1 MRSTLVYQAYGQPG
15 IRQEAAYS
23 ILSAYAAGGGTL
35 GGAQVVVYTDAPAEF
50 RALLGAPPELHYQ
63 EVAAAQ
69 WQQWRGAIDF
79 VHRVKIEVLRHAAAH
94 YPGRL
99 LYLDTDTVFERPPA
113 EVLGWLAAGPR
124 LMHAAEGT
132 LGRGGYLN
140 RKIGRYLRRHR
151 FASACGGPALGPATP
166 MYNAGVL
173 GLHPTD
179 APLLDQVLCLTEEL
193 HRFYPKHVME
203 QLAFSAVLSAAGPVR
218 AAAPGIFHYW
228 NLKEARPLLAAFFE
242 RHAGRPLPALLP
254 HLGEVPLRPLSESKL
269 RFESRPGWQR
279 TLLRWLGRDFRAPSL
294 RSFPALPAH

>member
-1 MRSTLVYQAYGQPG
+1 MTNTIIYQAYGQPG
-15 IRQEAAYS
+15 IRLEAAYS

-35 GGAQVVVYTDAPAEF
+35 GGARVVVYTDAAAEF
-50 RALLGAPPELHYQ
+50 GALLGTPPEVAYQ
-63 EVAAAQ
+63 EIAPAQ

-113 EVLGWLAAGPR
+113 EVFSWLAAGPR

-132 LGRGGYLN
+132 LGHGGYLN
-140 RKIGRYLRRHR
+140 RKIGRYLRKHNFR
-151 FASACGGPALGPATP
+151 SQCGGPALGPATP

-173 GLHPTD
+173 GLHPAD
-179 APLLDQVLCLTEEL
+179 APLLDQVLCFTDEL
-193 HRFYPKHVME
+193 HRCYPKHVME

-218 AAAPGIFHYW
+218 EATPGVFHYW
-228 NLKEARPLLAAFFE
+228 NLKEARPLLAAFFA
-242 RHAGRPLPALLP
+242 RRAGQPLAALLP
-254 HLGEVPLRPLSESKL
+254 HLAEVPLRALSESKL

-279 TLLRWLGRDFRAPSL
+279 AGLRWLGRAWRVA
-294 RSFPALPAH
+294 A

>member
-1 MRSTLVYQAYGQPG
+1 MSNTIIYQAYGQAG
-15 IRQEAAYS
+15 IRLEAAFS

-35 GGAQVVVYTDAPAEF
+35 GGARVAVYTDAPAEF
-50 RALLGAPPELHYQ
+50 RALLGAPPEIEYQ
-63 EVAAAQ
+63 AIASAQ
-69 WQQWRGAIDF
+69 WQQWRGSIDF

-99 LYLDTDTVFERPPA
+99 LYLDTDTLFERPPA
-113 EVLGWLAAGPR
+113 EVFGWLAAGPR

-140 RKIGRYLRRHR
+140 RKIGRYLRRHG
-151 FASACGGPALGPATP
+151 FVSTCGGPALGPTTP

-179 APLLDQVLCLTEEL
+179 APLLDQVLCLTDEL

-218 AAAPGIFHYW
+218 EATPGVFHYW
-228 NLKEARPLLAAFFE
+228 NLKEARPLLAAFFA
-242 RHAGRPLPALLP
+242 RRAGQPVPALLP
-254 HLGEVPLRPLSESKL
+254 HLGEVPLRALSASKL
-269 RFESRPGWQR
+269 QFERRPGWQR
-279 TLLRWLGRDFRAPSL
+279 MVLRWLGREWRV
-294 RSFPALPAH
+294 PA